1 MPGTTWNWIRCS
13 KFSSRVRSLQ
23 KPGTEPSPVF
33 HWASEGNLLPTS
45 TCQRSHT
52 PLPIWPS
59 KTNSSRKIENAAVIE
74 GKRSASAPHSRS
86 LSLSNATSRHQFG
99 LPSQQSTL
107 IRVTTTKQRGAASA
121 CDGSGGYSGPAFGSA
136 APVSD
141 LASQPQQFAPALYE
155 IIRNGARKT
164 RSKVGRH
171 SARAAFGY
179 PRSIAIPQSS
189 NRFAPFCGRFSQGT

>member
-13 KFSSRVRSLQ
+13 KFSSRVRSLRSRGRNRPRFFIGRV
-23 KPGTEPSPVF
+23 KGTCSRLRPVKESTPGYQFGHRRQT
-33 HWASEGNLLPTS
+33 HRG
-45 TCQRSHT
+45 R
-52 PLPIWPS
+52 S
-59 KTNSSRKIENAAVIE
+59 KTRRSSKE
-74 GKRSASAPHSRS
+74 KRSASAPHSRS
-86 LSLSNATSRHQFG
+86 LSNATSSNQFG

-107 IRVTTTKQRGAASA
+107 IRVTTTKQRGAGSA
-121 CDGSGGYSGPAFGSA
+121 CDGSGGNSGLAFGSA
-136 APVSD
+136 APASD

-179 PRSIAIPQSS
+179 PRSIAIPQNS
-189 NRFAPFCGRFSQGT
+189 NRHAPFCGRFSQGS

>member
-1 MPGTTWNWIRCS
+1 
-13 KFSSRVRSLQ
+13 
-23 KPGTEPSPVF
+23 
-33 HWASEGNLLPTS
+33 
-45 TCQRSHT
+45 
-52 PLPIWPS
+52 
-59 KTNSSRKIENAAVIE
+59 
-74 GKRSASAPHSRS
+74 
-86 LSLSNATSRHQFG
+86 
-99 LPSQQSTL
+99 L

-121 CDGSGGYSGPAFGSA
+121 CDGSGGYSGLAFGSA
-136 APVSD
+136 APASD

-179 PRSIAIPQSS
+179 PRSIAIPQNS